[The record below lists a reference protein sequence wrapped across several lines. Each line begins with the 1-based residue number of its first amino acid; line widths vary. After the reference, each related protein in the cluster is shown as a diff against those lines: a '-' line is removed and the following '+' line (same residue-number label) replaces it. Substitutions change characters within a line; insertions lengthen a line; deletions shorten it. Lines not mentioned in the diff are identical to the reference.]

1 MINLSPVLHYAS
13 CVTATLL
20 LTGCVTSGVEVTDIP
35 LRMDYVCAQNKTLP
49 VMRSPDQRVAAVMIN
64 GQEIV
69 MYRVETAVQEKYSD
83 GNFSLY
89 LDGERAMFEQTG
101 IVIMG
106 PCVSPVSLPTYY
118 R

>member
-1 MINLSPVLHYAS
+1 MINLSPILQPAT
-13 CVTATLL
+13 CVAAALL

-35 LRMDYVCAQNKTLP
+35 LRMDYVCGQNKTLP
-49 VMRSPDQRVAAVMIN
+49 VMRSPDQRLAAVMIN

-69 MYRVETAVQEKYSD
+69 MYRVDTAVQEKYSD